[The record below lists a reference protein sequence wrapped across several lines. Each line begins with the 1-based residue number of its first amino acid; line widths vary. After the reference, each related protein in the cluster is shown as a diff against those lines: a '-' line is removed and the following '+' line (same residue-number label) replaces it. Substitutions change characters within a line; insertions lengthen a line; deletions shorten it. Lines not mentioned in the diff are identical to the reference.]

1 MAYSGNLLRKPEW
14 IRSKLPSGP
23 SYTNVKKTLG
33 SLELHTVCEEARCP
47 NISEC
52 WGMGTA
58 TIMIMGGICSRRCR
72 FCSVN
77 SGKPELL
84 DPREPENV
92 ATAIN
97 KLGLRYVVIT
107 SVCRDDLP
115 DGGAGHFTETIKTIR
130 TNCPNTVLEV
140 LIPDFQ
146 GCKDSLFKIVNARP
160 RVISH
165 NIETVE
171 RLSPKVRDF
180 RASYT
185 QSLMVLQAII
195 EFDPEIYTKSSLML
209 GLGETEQEITDT
221 MKDLRLRKVSI
232 LTLGQYLQPS
242 MKHIPVTE
250 YITPERFEWFAES
263 ARQLGFSFVASGSMV
278 RSSYKVG
285 EFLLKQPQPGPKC

>member
-1 MAYSGNLLRKPEW
+1 MIYSGNLLRKPEW

-58 TIMIMGGICSRRCR
+58 TIMIMGGICTRRCR

-107 SVCRDDLP
+107 SVCRDDLA
-115 DGGAGHFTETIKTIR
+115 DGGANHFADTIKTIR
-130 TNCPNTVLEV
+130 SNCPNTVLEA
-140 LIPDFQ
+140 LIPDFH
-146 GCKDSLFKIVNARP
+146 GYEDSLYKIVKTRP
-160 RVISH
+160 KVISH
-165 NIETVE
+165 NVETVE
-171 RLSPKVRDF
+171 RLSPRVRDF
-180 RASYT
+180 RASYK
-185 QSLMVLQAII
+185 QSLMALQSIKD
-195 EFDPEIYTKSSLML
+195 FDPVIYTKSSLML
-209 GLGETEQEITDT
+209 GLGETEQEVIKT

-232 LTLGQYLQPS
+232 LTIGQYLQPS
-242 MKHIPVTE
+242 SRHIPVTE
-250 YITPERFEWFAES
+250 YITPERFAWFAGV
-263 ARQLGFSFVASGSMV
+263 ARQLGFSYVASGSMV

-285 EFLLKQPQPGPKC
+285 EFFLKQPRL